1 MHRAPEPDRANA
13 VTIATVASTSGAT
26 PAFTISTSAALAA
39 SALAGP
45 SSLWRS
51 FAIKGSHA
59 DLVEED
65 KDVEEVSRN
74 EETPPLFGA
83 NSQIEKTGTAKRS
96 TTTWFKSLRFP
107 SLFTAGGILY
117 FCLAEQN

>member
-1 MHRAPEPDRANA
+1 MSDQLKDFFPIDRVA
-13 VTIATVASTSGAT
+13 V
-26 PAFTISTSAALAA
+26 
-39 SALAGP
+39 
-45 SSLWRS
+45 RR
-51 FAIKGSHA
+51 
-59 DLVEED
+59 ED